1 MTSFA
6 TPEGLRDLLIRMHER
21 ESRGHFA
28 WRLDPEAERL
38 MRFTIRKYRWLAH
51 NHHCEV
57 EDSAYAAFEAMRT
70 RAVRTAED
78 PWAVI
83 TRAVQVS
90 LIAEERADGLLC
102 ATAQAR
108 RKNVVRHHDVRRFSD
123 YETDLTE
130 CDRLFRVAP
139 PQDEI
144 GEDEDDETA
153 QSRMRRT
160 AEEIHANCV
169 ELFTRLGWPAHATTC
184 TLNYI
189 SSRLMEA
196 GDKRTAHN
204 YLRRD
209 FAGLAHSDLTHEAW
223 STLLRLTLGSLIE
236 DEEKTDAGRGLFYLF
251 GAGRTVAECLQDI
264 DLAWEIS
271 DAAPKVAR
279 ISEGRWAAWQ
289 AEQEAHGA

>member
-6 TPEGLRDLLIRMHER
+6 TAEGLRGLLIRLHDMETV
-21 ESRGHFA
+21 GHFA

-38 MRFTIRKYRWLAH
+38 MRFTIRRYRWLAH
-51 NHHCEV
+51 NHRCEP

-90 LIAEERADGLLC
+90 LIAEERANGLLC
-102 ATAQAR
+102 ANAQAR
-108 RKNVVRHHDVRRFSD
+108 RANVTRHHDVRRFSE

-130 CDRLFRVAP
+130 YDRLFRQP
-139 PQDEI
+139 PEHEI
-144 GEDEDDETA
+144 NDRIDDGDTIEARARAATDRVHD
-153 QSRMRRT
+153 ST
-160 AEEIHANCV
+160 C
-169 ELFTRLGWPAHATTC
+169 ELLTLLGWPAHATTC
-184 TLNYI
+184 ALNYI
-189 SSRLMEA
+189 SSRLIES
-196 GDKRTAHN
+196 GDRRTAHD

-209 FAGLAHSDLTHEAW
+209 FAGLAHIDLTHEAW

-236 DEEKTDAGRGLFYLF
+236 DEERTDAGKGLLYLF

-264 DLAWEIS
+264 DLAWEIR
-271 DAAPKVAR
+271 ATAPPRAY
-279 ISEGRWAAWQ
+279 ISEARWAAWE
-289 AEQEAHGA
+289 AEQEAEGA